1 MSTYTIVHLTFWEP
15 QIVDCVRVYA
25 NVYLTVHLRQRSK
38 YFEVERKRK
47 VYSTHHKPRT
57 YSGYPDC
64 FYREKKQQIGL
75 LSNQNK
81 TTRQLSF
88 WKERTWSV
96 LPNVCWFK
104 TTSLLANIL
113 IRTPRLCRNRG
124 FAQITKMLLNKQIMV
139 EVFNFSQLIHRVVV
153 DSGVFMQH
161 GWLPLKYIAKS
172 YCKEVLLNLQQ
183 NPIDA
188 WITDSDQGN
197 NYVSGLEDKIMNGVY
212 P

>member
-1 MSTYTIVHLTFWEP
+1 MASRIGNLGTHFFCAPNNVSAYTIVHLTFWEP

-25 NVYLTVHLRQRSK
+25 NVYLTVHLRQRLK

-113 IRTPRLCRNRG
+113 IRTPRLCRNGG

-139 EVFNFSQLIHRVVV
+139 EVFNFSQLINRVVV
-153 DSGVFMQH
+153 DSSVFMQH
-161 GWLPLKYIAKS
+161 DWLPLK
-172 YCKEVLLNLQQ
+172 
-183 NPIDA
+183 
-188 WITDSDQGN
+188 
-197 NYVSGLEDKIMNGVY
+197 
-212 P
+212 